1 MRLLLDTHVLLWL
14 LAGDPRLSSWSRER
28 MVAADERLVSAVTA
42 YEIGLKAAIGKLTIE
57 ADLDQTLD
65 DFGLERLAVSWAHAD
80 HAARLPLHHRDPWD
94 RLLVAQAALEGLT
107 IVTAEPAI
115 ERYDVAVLPAGAQG

>member
-14 LAGDPRLSSWSRER
+14 LVGDPRLSSRSRER

-42 YEIGLKAAIGKLTIE
+42 YEIGLKATIGKLTVE

-65 DFGLERLAVSWAHAD
+65 DFGLERLPVSWAHAD
-80 HAARLPLHHRDPWD
+80 HAGRLPLHHRDPWD
-94 RLLVAQAALEGLT
+94 RLLVAQAALEGLV
-107 IVTAEPAI
+107 IVTADPAI
-115 ERYDVAVLPAGAQG
+115 ERYGVAVLPAGAEG